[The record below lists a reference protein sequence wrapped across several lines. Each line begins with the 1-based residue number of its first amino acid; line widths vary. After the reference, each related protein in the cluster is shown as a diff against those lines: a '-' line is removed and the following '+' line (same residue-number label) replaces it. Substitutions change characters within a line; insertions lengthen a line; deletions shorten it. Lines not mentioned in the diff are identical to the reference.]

1 MSNPQTA
8 MSTPAQVCERQ
19 LLEELYQERT
29 LSPYTAGQH
38 IPLYKDE
45 WVIVCRGV
53 VQLSTFYPNGNE
65 ALIGFAGPSMPFGS
79 PLTALDPYQ
88 AMAMTDVDILR
99 LPANEVEANEA
110 LSRGL
115 VRHLIRRLRQT
126 EALLALSGRRRVED
140 RLQQLLGL
148 LAMELGTPTPEGMRL
163 NVRLTH
169 QNLANAIGTT
179 RVTITRL
186 LNRFKEEAW
195 LSFDQNRHLVINF
208 PNAPQLDGLCDRFQD
223 S

>member
-1 MSNPQTA
+1 M
-8 MSTPAQVCERQ
+8 
-19 LLEELYQERT
+19 LEELYQERT
-29 LSPYTAGQH
+29 LTPFTSGQQ
-38 IPLYKDE
+38 IPLHQDE
-45 WVIVCRGV
+45 WVLVCRGV

-88 AMAMTDVDILR
+88 ATAMTDVDVLR
-99 LPANEVEANEA
+99 LPVAEVEANQDLA
-110 LSRGL
+110 RGL
-115 VRHLIRRLRQT
+115 NRQLIRRLRQT

-140 RLQQLLGL
+140 RLQQLLAL
-148 LAMELGTPTPEGMRL
+148 LAMELGTSTPEGMRL

-186 LNRFKEEAW
+186 LNRFREEGW
-195 LSFDQNRHLVINF
+195 LSFDKQRHLVISF
-208 PNAPQLDGLCDRFQD
+208 PDAAHLDGLGER
-223 S
+223 